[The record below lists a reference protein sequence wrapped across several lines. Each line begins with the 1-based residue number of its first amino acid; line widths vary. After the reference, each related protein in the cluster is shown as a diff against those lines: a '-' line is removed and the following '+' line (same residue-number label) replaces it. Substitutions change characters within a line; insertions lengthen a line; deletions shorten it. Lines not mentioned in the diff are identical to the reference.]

1 MVENQDIVQGAI
13 TKTKLSK
20 NLRLDLTNLPQGTVG
35 QIPVIQSDG
44 NWGLVELSG
53 DISITADGT
62 TTVLNNAE
70 ITAADIDTAF
80 NFIHDENGYI
90 VRSPQR
96 EGQTTVYEVDN
107 STYVTEVVAAAHA
120 DHAVSTGGSKKF
132 TLEFVWGTDQTG
144 LVVFSSDD
152 DDDSIGTF
160 THGLKNKNFVISIR
174 AVNAE
179 SGSNNVGYAA
189 DELTDVGYDPFR
201 IIANT
206 INTLQLL
213 AQDVSSSAPKG
224 TWAITIVG

>member
-20 NLRLDLTNLPQGTVG
+20 NLRLDLTNLPQGTAG
-35 QIPVIQSDG
+35 QIPIIQSDG
-44 NWGLVELSG
+44 NWGLVGLSG
-53 DISITADGT
+53 DISIAADGT

-120 DHAVSTGGSKKF
+120 EHAVTTKGTRKY
-132 TLEFVWGTDQTG
+132 TRTITWGTNDPDHVSFSGDVATVTHSLNTEFITVSVIDVSGRTTTSGARGFVDLDVICMVVSVDSQNITIEWDVADSGSTAQTG
-144 LVVFSSDD
+144 YDFKLTV
-152 DDDSIGTF
+152 IG
-160 THGLKNKNFVISIR
+160 
-174 AVNAE
+174 
-179 SGSNNVGYAA
+179 
-189 DELTDVGYDPFR
+189 
-201 IIANT
+201 
-206 INTLQLL
+206 
-213 AQDVSSSAPKG
+213 
-224 TWAITIVG
+224 